1 MRLKIKFLLIV
12 FAALFSSACILIGS
26 PRATETAIPP
36 TREPTMT
43 PTLTERPT
51 ATVTPTASVE
61 EPAADSSC
69 PPETLPIEGW
79 PVYCNERFGFYFQ
92 YPPEA
97 TLTET
102 GFNSAHIDLPVEPDT
117 NLGEKYMD
125 LIVQESSSACS
136 SPLAEGYPPEMVTRQ
151 NLVIQGINYLKQSG
165 SDAGAGNYYD
175 WIAYS
180 TGRSDLCVYFDFV
193 LHSTNRF
200 NYPTPPPE
208 FDFNAETADFEKIV
222 GSLHWYTP

>member
-1 MRLKIKFLLIV
+1 MRLKLKFLLIV
-12 FAALFSSACILIGS
+12 FAALLSSACALIGS
-26 PRATETAIPP
+26 PAATETAVPP
-36 TREPTMT
+36 AIEPTMT
-43 PTLTERPT
+43 PTSTEQPT

-61 EPAADSSC
+61 GPASGSSC

-79 PVYCNERFGFYFQ
+79 PVYCNDRFGFYFQ

-102 GFNSAHIDLPVEPDT
+102 DFNAAHIDLPVEPDT

-180 TGRSDLCVYFDFV
+180 TGRSGLCVYFDFV

-208 FDFNAETADFEKIV
+208 FNFDAETANFEQIV
-222 GSLHWYTP
+222 GSIHWYTP